1 MIAQTKLFDQISKL
15 MDHSFVLPPTQMKT
29 QKAYKLALKMLTK
42 QLKLEEEEA
51 TKEEEGEQ
59 EE

>member
-1 MIAQTKLFDQISKL
+1 
-15 MDHSFVLPPTQMKT
+15 MKT